1 MKYLLSWMGLFDIVG
16 YFKIKNILLF
26 DNYGFLF

>member
-16 YFKIKNILLF
+16 YFKIKNILKTVKIDF
-26 DNYGFLF
+26 